1 MAEQASMLF
10 AGEGFPD
17 FENDLLMP
25 NNFDNTPLEDIDDIV
40 RYICNNG
47 QDGEQES
54 DLFDTRPGSD
64 QCHPS
69 NGSLQ
74 SSSGVIKQ
82 ETTDMTLCNDQ
93 VIFPQSSTLNSFDQ
107 VMEDEKS
114 TPDFDTLALLNSVS
128 SAQMQ
133 TVSTRLNTIQ
143 ATHQLQQ
150 AVLQLKAQKENQQKH
165 QLLQQLQQL
174 HQQQQFTLTA
184 QQLKLILQGSAN
196 SVVKQQTPPQ
206 IQVQSTALPILHQS
220 HEHQSVNQT
229 SQITMQ
235 QLQQQSVNQ
244 TNQIMMQQLQQLL
257 LQVQAAKTSESR
269 PLPVNSVQPQVIH
282 TQVHQVSSPI
292 QIARASSINYTVPQ
306 HTNMLTVTNVHQ
318 PKVTAAV
325 TPIQTV
331 VTSNGG
337 TILTTGIPV
346 QMVDGDKVP
355 INRLTSHVKAKPP
368 KGEKKSTHNAI
379 EKRYRLSINDKIAEL
394 KDLVVGEDAK
404 LNKSAILKKAIDYIR
419 LLKKTNERLKQENM
433 ALKMGNS
440 KQNIEDLLILNK
452 ENSMDTTPGMLTPPS
467 SITDSPMNSPS
478 MSSDSESSSPP
489 SPAFNDID
497 DVMDRTTFGL
507 TGGMLD
513 RTRMTLCIFMF
524 AILAFNPFGSLF
536 RTGHLN
542 MVEQIG
548 GASFAGRTL
557 QGHEDMP
564 TEQSSVLNNWL
575 FPSVLLWL
583 INGAIVMSVL
593 AKLFVFGEPIT
604 TKDSAAATAFWR
616 HYTQAQTDSES
627 GNYSA
632 SGNQLR
638 LALQSLGRPLPTSTF
653 DLFASLVWQIF
664 RHFLHRIYLGWW
676 LSCKATGFRKSGYRK
691 DAADS
696 AKNASLAY
704 FRLNQLYLTGHLPG
718 SSLWGLNL
726 ALSSLNLGEVGKEAM
741 SVSNLAEIYVNT
753 AMSVH
758 CILPGRLK
766 FLARYFLFCALHVVS
781 ESGDQ
786 MPPSVQWLCH
796 NEGYR
801 FFVDGEW
808 NFKGKESMFT
818 TCLNEADP
826 LSRLAQQ
833 YREHLLRQAFYSL
846 VARTSHSGA
855 RPAAETLLYTQ
866 LLADSATC
874 LGKNNVLLH
883 SSNSLAVDE
892 RSRWWSGIASV
903 ALYWQMG
910 DDDSAEKHYTFAE
923 TFPKN
928 VQFLDDPL
936 PKAVLVVY
944 RARRGLLTQ
953 QSQSRS
959 SHHTCL
965 RQANRGGKL
974 LRESLKM
981 KYNKEDT
988 LIIQNLQMMVCDWLL
1003 TTRTNIWEQ
1012 SQTEDNTR
1020 ISQTE
1025 LIAFQQDLASLRK
1038 LAQLNKAALPKVFLY
1053 EATAR
1058 MMAGANPGRT
1068 QQLLDRSIIRRRIS
1082 REERDI
1088 TTSFDN
1094 EVPDREQATAFLLAG
1109 RYLPEPLMVNPGDRA
1124 ILIAEASRMYEVI
1137 GDKKSVQSCRKTLL
1151 ELEGKNQNTQSVQIQ
1166 C

>member
-1 MAEQASMLF
+1 MAEQASLLF
-10 AGEGFPD
+10 SGEGFPE

-40 RYICNNG
+40 QYICLDG
-47 QDGEQES
+47 QDGEQEN
-54 DLFDTRPGSD
+54 DLFDTGQLSD
-64 QCHPS
+64 KSHLS
-69 NGSLQ
+69 NGSLH
-74 SSSGVIKQ
+74 SCSGVIKQ
-82 ETTDMTLCNDQ
+82 ETMDLTLCNDQ
-93 VIFPQSSTLNSFDQ
+93 MLFPPQSSTLNSFGH
-107 VMEDEKS
+107 VKEEEES
-114 TPDFDTLALLNSVS
+114 TLDLETLALLNSVS

-133 TVSTRLNTIQ
+133 TVSTQLNTIQ
-143 ATHQLQQ
+143 AAHQLQQ
-150 AVLQLKAQKENQQKH
+150 AVLQLKAQKENQQK
-165 QLLQQLQQL
+165 QQLLLQQLQQL
-174 HQQQQFTLTA
+174 HQLKQQQQQQQQFTLTA
-184 QQLKLILQGSAN
+184 QQLKLILQGSVN
-196 SVVKQQTPPQ
+196 PVVQQQTPQQ
-206 IQVQSTALPILHQS
+206 IHVQSAALPILHQS
-220 HEHQSVNQT
+220 PE
-229 SQITMQ
+229 
-235 QLQQQSVNQ
+235 QSVNQ
-244 TNQIMMQQLQQLL
+244 TNQITMQQLQQLL
-257 LQVQAAKTSESR
+257 LQVQTTKTSESR
-269 PLPVNSVQPQVIH
+269 PLPVSSIQPQVIQ
-282 TQVHQVSSPI
+282 TNVHQVSSPI
-292 QIARASSINYTVPQ
+292 QITHASSLAHTVPQ
-306 HTNMLTVTNVHQ
+306 HNMLTVANMQQ
-318 PKVTAAV
+318 PKVTASV

-331 VTSNGG
+331 VTSNGN
-337 TILTTGIPV
+337 TILTSGIPV

-355 INRLTSHVKAKPP
+355 INRLASHMKAKPP

-419 LLKKTNERLKQENM
+419 LLKRTNERLKQENM

-452 ENSMDTTPGMLTPPS
+452 ENSMDTTPGILTPPS
-467 SITDSPMNSPS
+467 SITDSPLNSPS
-478 MSSDSESSSPP
+478 MSNDSESSSPP

-497 DVMDRTTFGL
+497 DVMDKTTFGL
-507 TGGMLD
+507 TAGTLD

-536 RTGHLN
+536 STGGLN
-542 MVEQIG
+542 MSEQIS

-557 QGHEDMP
+557 QGHEDVP
-564 TEQSSVLNNWL
+564 TVAEQSSVLNNWL
-575 FPSVLLWL
+575 FSSVLLWL
-583 INGAIVMSVL
+583 INGAIVMLVL

-604 TKDSAAATAFWR
+604 NKDSAAATAFWR

-638 LALQSLGRPLPTSTF
+638 LALQSLGRPLPASTF

-676 LSCKATGFRKSGYRK
+676 LSCKAVSFRKSVHRK

-704 FRLNQLYLTGHLPG
+704 FRLHQLYLTGHLPG
-718 SSLWGLNL
+718 SSVWGLNL

-741 SVSNLAEIYVNT
+741 SLNNLTEIYVSA
-753 AMSVH
+753 AMSLH

-766 FLARYFLFCALHVVS
+766 FLACYFLICARHLVS
-781 ESGDQ
+781 ESGDHV
-786 MPPSVQWLCH
+786 PPSVQWLYH

-808 NFKGKESMFT
+808 NFRVKDSMFT
-818 TCLNEADP
+818 TCLNQVDP
-826 LSRLAQQ
+826 LSCVAQQ
-833 YREHLLRQAFYSL
+833 FREHLLQQASYSL
-846 VARTSHSGA
+846 VTRTSHSLA
-855 RPAAETLLYTQ
+855 TPAAEALLYTQ

-874 LGKNNVLLH
+874 LCKNVFLH
-883 SSNSLAVDE
+883 TSNSLAVDE
-892 RSRWWSGIASV
+892 RSRWWSGIVSV
-903 ALYWQMG
+903 ALHWQMG
-910 DDDSAEKHYTFAE
+910 DDASAEKHYTFADA
-923 TFPKN
+923 FPKKF
-928 VQFLDDPL
+928 QFLDDPL

-953 QSQSRS
+953 QGQSKS
-959 SHHTCL
+959 SHNTYL

-981 KYNKEDT
+981 NYNFEDSF
-988 LIIQNLQMMVCDWLL
+988 IIQSLQMMVCDWLL
-1003 TTRTNIWEQ
+1003 TTRTEIWEQ
-1012 SQTEDNTR
+1012 NQTEDNTR
-1020 ISQTE
+1020 ISLTE

-1038 LAQLNKAALPKVFLY
+1038 LAQLNKAVLPKVFLY

-1058 MMAGANPGRT
+1058 MMAGASPGRT
-1068 QQLLDRSIIRRRIS
+1068 QQLLDRSIIRRRIL

-1088 TTSFDN
+1088 TSFDS
-1094 EVPDREQATAFLLAG
+1094 EAPDREQATAFLLAG

-1124 ILIAEASRMYEVI
+1124 ILIAQASHMYEVI

-1151 ELEGKNQNTQSVQIQ
+1151 ELEGKNQSTQSVPIQ